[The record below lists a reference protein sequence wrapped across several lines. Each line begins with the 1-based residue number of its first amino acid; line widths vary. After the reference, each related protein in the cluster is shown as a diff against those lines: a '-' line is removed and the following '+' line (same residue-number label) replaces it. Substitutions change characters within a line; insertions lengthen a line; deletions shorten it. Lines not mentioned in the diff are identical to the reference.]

1 MKIKILISI
10 IIQLFLFTQIYSQK
24 IISEE
29 WITHF
34 EKSKYLETPR
44 YKETIDYFRN
54 FEKHSP
60 YAKLISFGKSPE
72 GRELFVLVVSKAK
85 CFTPETAKKSGK
97 VILLIQ
103 NGIHSGEIEGKDAS
117 MILLRDILVTKEK
130 FHYLDNVIL
139 MVIPVFNVDGHE
151 RFSAFNRIN
160 QNGPKEMGWRVNALN
175 LNLNRDFMKADAPET
190 RAWLKLF
197 NAWQPDMFVDCHST
211 NGADYQY
218 TMTYA
223 IEKDKNVLPILGNW
237 VENSFIPYFEKEV
250 EKDGFLIA
258 PYVWFR
264 GDEIRKGIVDGAT
277 GPRLS
282 NGYAAIQNKIALLLE
297 THMLKDY
304 RSRVFATYSALD
316 AVIRK
321 LNAESRTVKEIVR
334 KAEEESVEE
343 FVHNKKSIPLRYQTG
358 NESVPFI
365 FKGIK
370 YRKEQ
375 SEISGKEKIVYT
387 GEKFELEVPLFNKVI
402 VLDSVVAPFAYLL
415 PSHLKEVIEILKL
428 HGIKLHRLNKEI
440 RLKVE
445 KYKFDEDVTWQ
456 RRPYESRITL
466 SAKYNSFNDEVI
478 VPAGTFVAYSNQRAV
493 RVLVNLL
500 EPKAPDSF
508 LFWGFFNSIFERK
521 EYFEDYVMEK
531 YASEMIK
538 NDQSLKTFF
547 FEKVNS
553 DSVFAN
559 EPYERLEYFYRLS
572 PYFDQSWNVY
582 PIMRLNEKVE
592 LNSFEED

>member
-1 MKIKILISI
+1 MKIKILVSI
-10 IIQLFLFTQIYSQK
+10 IIQLFLSSLLFSQGK
-24 IISEE
+24 ISDE
-29 WITHF
+29 WLTYF
-34 EKSKYLETPR
+34 EGSNYLETPR
-44 YKETIDYFRN
+44 YKETIDYFRK

-72 GRELFVLVVSKAK
+72 GRNLFVLVVSKDK

-97 VILLIQ
+97 VILMIQ

-151 RFSAFNRIN
+151 RFSPFNRIN

-175 LNLNRDFMKADAPET
+175 LNLNRDFMKADTPEM

-197 NAWQPDMFVDCHST
+197 NAWQPDMFVDCHAT

-223 IEKDKNVLPILGNW
+223 IEKDKNVHPILGSW
-237 VENSFIPYFEKEV
+237 VKNSFIPYFEKEV

-264 GDEIRKGIVDGAT
+264 GDEIRKGIIDGAT

-304 RSRVFATYSALD
+304 KSRVFATYSSLD

-321 LNAESRTVKEIVR
+321 LNDGSQNVKEIVR
-334 KAEEESVEE
+334 KAEEESVKE
-343 FVHNKKSIPLRYQTG
+343 FVHEKKSIPLRYQIS

-370 YRKEQ
+370 YRREP

-387 GEKFELEVPLFNKVI
+387 DEKFEIEVPLFNKVI
-402 VLDSVVAPFAYLL
+402 VLDSVVAPFAYLV
-415 PSHLKEVIEILKL
+415 PPHLKEVIEILRL
-428 HGIKLHRLNKEI
+428 HGIKLHRLNKETKM
-440 RLKVE
+440 KVE

-456 RRPYESRITL
+456 RRPYESRISV
-466 SAKYNSFNDEVI
+466 SAKYNSFNDEVV
-478 VPAGTFVAYSNQRAV
+478 VPGGTYIAYSNQRAV

-531 YASEMIK
+531 TAQEMIEK
-538 NDQSLKTFF
+538 DPVLRKTF

-559 EPYERLEYFYRLS
+559 DPYKRLEYFYRLS

-582 PIMRLNEKVE
+582 PIMRLNEKTE
-592 LNSFEED
+592 LKTLKED